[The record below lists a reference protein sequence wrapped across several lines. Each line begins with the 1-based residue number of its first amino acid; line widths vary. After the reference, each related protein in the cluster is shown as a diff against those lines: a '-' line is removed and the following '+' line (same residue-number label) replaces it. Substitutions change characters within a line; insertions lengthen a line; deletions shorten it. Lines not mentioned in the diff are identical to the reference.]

1 MGDHEHKTH
10 KEHIDHLLKAVEYF
24 NNSNNYLILVSVVA
38 LGWVVEHP
46 NAVQENM
53 KNAIVLC
60 MGLSTVF
67 GLFTMGLLP
76 LVAETLTGTTQSIYD
91 VKGQFRTFVLGGRS
105 HSLPLKAVCWPQQ
118 VLFITGVLLY
128 AIGHDMKP

>member
-1 MGDHEHKTH
+1 MSNHEHQTH

-24 NNSNNYLILVSVVA
+24 NNSNNYLVVISVLA

-46 NAVQENM
+46 GGVQESL

-60 MGLSTVF
+60 MGLSAVF

-76 LVAETLTGTTQSIYD
+76 LVAETLTGTTESIYD
-91 VKGQFRTFVLGGRS
+91 VKGQFRTFVLGGRE

-118 VLFITGVLLY
+118 VLFLTGILLY
-128 AIGHDMKP
+128 AVGHVMK

>member
-1 MGDHEHKTH
+1 MSNHEHKTH
-10 KEHIDHLLKAVEYF
+10 KEHIDHLLRAVEYF
-24 NNSNNYLILVSVVA
+24 NNSNNYLIVISVIA

-46 NAVQENM
+46 GGVHESLKNAV
-53 KNAIVLC
+53 VLC

-76 LVAETLTGTTQSIYD
+76 LVAETLTGTTESIYD
-91 VKGQFRTFVLGGRS
+91 VKGQFRTFVLGGRE

-118 VLFITGVLLY
+118 VLFLTGILLY
-128 AIGHDMKP
+128 AVGHVMR

>member
-1 MGDHEHKTH
+1 MGNHDHKTH

-24 NNSNNYLILVSVVA
+24 KDSSNFLLMLSVVA
-38 LGWVVEHP
+38 LGWVVEHSGSVP
-46 NAVQENM
+46 ESLKDV
-53 KNAIVLC
+53 IVLC
-60 MGLSTVF
+60 MGLSVVF

-91 VKGQFRTFVLGGRS
+91 VRGEFRAFVVGGAH

-118 VLFITGVLLY
+118 VLFITGIMLY
-128 AIGHDMKP
+128 AVGNIMK

>member
-1 MGDHEHKTH
+1 MGNHEHKTH

-24 NNSNNYLILVSVVA
+24 NTSNNYLILITVVA

-46 NAVQENM
+46 AGVHESLKDAV
-53 KNAIVLC
+53 VLC

-76 LVAETLTGTTQSIYD
+76 SVAETLTGTTESIYD
-91 VKGQFRTFVLGGRS
+91 VRGQFRTFVIGGRS

-118 VLFITGVLLY
+118 VLFIAGIILY
-128 AIGHDMKP
+128 AIGNVMKT

>member
-1 MGDHEHKTH
+1 MANHEHKTH

-24 NNSNNYLILVSVVA
+24 NTSNNYLVLISVVA

-46 NAVQENM
+46 GSMHESL
-53 KNAIVLC
+53 KDAIVLC
-60 MGLSTVF
+60 MGLSAVF

-76 LVAETLTGTTQSIYD
+76 LVAETLTGTTESIYD
-91 VKGQFRTFVLGGRS
+91 VKGQFRTFVLGGRN

-118 VLFITGVLLY
+118 VLFLTGVMLY
-128 AIGHDMKP
+128 AVGHVMK

>member
-1 MGDHEHKTH
+1 MGNHEHKTH

-46 NAVQENM
+46 IGMHETL
-53 KNAIVLC
+53 KDAIVLC
-60 MGLSTVF
+60 MGLSAVF

-76 LVAETLTGTTQSIYD
+76 LVAETLTGTTTSIYD
-91 VKGQFRTFVLGGRS
+91 VKGEFRSFVFGGRS

-118 VLFITGVLLY
+118 VLFIAGILLY
-128 AIGHDMKP
+128 AVGHVMK

>member
-1 MGDHEHKTH
+1 MGDHENKTH
-10 KEHIDHLLKAVEYF
+10 KEHIDHLLRAVEYF
-24 NNSNNYLILVSVVA
+24 NNSNNYLVMISIVA

-46 NAVQENM
+46 TGVHESL

-91 VKGQFRTFVLGGRS
+91 VKGQFRTFVLGGRE

-118 VLFITGVLLY
+118 VLFIAGILLY
-128 AIGHDMKP
+128 AVGHVMR

>member
-1 MGDHEHKTH
+1 MSNHEQKTH

-24 NNSNNYLILVSVVA
+24 NNSNNYLIVVSVIA

-46 NAVQENM
+46 GGVHESLKDAV
-53 KNAIVLC
+53 VLC

-76 LVAETLTGTTQSIYD
+76 LVAETLTGTTESIYD
-91 VKGQFRTFVLGGRS
+91 VKGQFRTFVLGGRE

-118 VLFITGVLLY
+118 VLFLTGILLY
-128 AIGHDMKP
+128 AVGHVMK

>member
-1 MGDHEHKTH
+1 MSNHEHKTH

-24 NNSNNYLILVSVVA
+24 NNSNNYLIMISVVA

-46 NAVQENM
+46 GGVHESLKNAV
-53 KNAIVLC
+53 VLC

-76 LVAETLTGTTQSIYD
+76 LVAETLTGTTESIYD
-91 VKGQFRTFVLGGRS
+91 VKGQFRTFVLGGRE

-118 VLFITGVLLY
+118 VLFIMGIMLY
-128 AIGHDMKP
+128 AIGHVVNP

>member
-1 MGDHEHKTH
+1 MGNHEQKTH
-10 KEHIDHLLKAVEYF
+10 KEHIDHLLRAVEYF
-24 NNSNNYLILVSVVA
+24 NNSNNYLVVITVIA

-46 NAVQENM
+46 AGVHESL

-91 VKGQFRTFVLGGRS
+91 VKGQFRTFVLGGRE

-118 VLFITGVLLY
+118 VLFIAGILLY
-128 AIGHDMKP
+128 AVGHVMR

>member
-1 MGDHEHKTH
+1 MSNHEHKTH

-24 NNSNNYLILVSVVA
+24 NNSNNYLILFSVIA

-46 NAVQENM
+46 GRIHETM
-53 KNAIVLC
+53 KDAIVLC
-60 MGLSTVF
+60 MGLSAVF

-76 LVAETLTGTTQSIYD
+76 LVAETLTGTTESIYD
-91 VKGQFRTFVLGGRS
+91 VKGQFRTFVLGGRE

-118 VLFITGVLLY
+118 VLFLTGILLY
-128 AIGHDMKP
+128 AVGNVMR

>member
-1 MGDHEHKTH
+1 MSNHEHKTH

-24 NNSNNYLILVSVVA
+24 NNSNNYLIVISVIA

-46 NAVQENM
+46 GGVHESLKNAV
-53 KNAIVLC
+53 VLC

-76 LVAETLTGTTQSIYD
+76 LVAETLTGTTESIYD
-91 VKGQFRTFVLGGRS
+91 VKGQFRTFVLGGRE

-118 VLFITGVLLY
+118 VLFLTGILLY
-128 AIGHDMKP
+128 AVGHVMR

>member
-1 MGDHEHKTH
+1 MANHEQKTH

-24 NNSNNYLILVSVVA
+24 NTSNNYLVLISVVA

-46 NAVQENM
+46 GSMHESLQD
-53 KNAIVLC
+53 AIVLC
-60 MGLSTVF
+60 MGLSAVF

-76 LVAETLTGTTQSIYD
+76 LVAETLTGTTESIYD
-91 VKGQFRTFVLGGRS
+91 VKGQFRTFVLGGRN

-118 VLFITGVLLY
+118 VLFLTGVMLY
-128 AIGHDMKP
+128 AVGHVMK

>member
-1 MGDHEHKTH
+1 MGNQEHKTH

-24 NNSNNYLILVSVVA
+24 NNSNNYLIMISVVA

-46 NAVQENM
+46 DAVHESLKNAV
-53 KNAIVLC
+53 VLC

-76 LVAETLTGTTQSIYD
+76 LVAETLTGTTTSIYD
-91 VKGQFRTFVLGGRS
+91 VKGEFRTFVLGGRE

-118 VLFITGVLLY
+118 VLFITGVLIY
-128 AIGHDMKP
+128 AVGHVMK

>member
-1 MGDHEHKTH
+1 MSNHEHKTH

-24 NNSNNYLILVSVVA
+24 NNSNNYLIVISVIA

-46 NAVQENM
+46 GGAHESLKDAV
-53 KNAIVLC
+53 VLC
-60 MGLSTVF
+60 LGLSTVF

-76 LVAETLTGTTQSIYD
+76 LVAETLTGTTESIYD
-91 VKGQFRTFVLGGRS
+91 VKGQFRTFVLGGRE

-118 VLFITGVLLY
+118 VLFIAGVLLY
-128 AIGHDMKP
+128 AVGHVMK

>member
-1 MGDHEHKTH
+1 MGNHEHKTH

-24 NNSNNYLILVSVVA
+24 NNSNNYLILISVVA
-38 LGWVVEHP
+38 LAWVVEHP
-46 NAVQENM
+46 GGLHESL
-53 KNAIVLC
+53 KDAIVLC
-60 MGLSTVF
+60 MGLSAVF

-91 VKGQFRTFVLGGRS
+91 VKGQFRTFVLGGRN

-118 VLFITGVLLY
+118 VLFITGILLY
-128 AIGHDMKP
+128 AVGHVMK

>member
-1 MGDHEHKTH
+1 MGNHEHKTH

-24 NNSNNYLILVSVVA
+24 NNSNNYLIVVSVIA

-46 NAVQENM
+46 GGVHESLKNAV
-53 KNAIVLC
+53 VLC

-76 LVAETLTGTTQSIYD
+76 LVAETLTGTTESIYD
-91 VKGQFRTFVLGGRS
+91 VKGQFRTFVLGGRN

-118 VLFITGVLLY
+118 VLFLTGILLY
-128 AIGHDMKP
+128 AVGHVMK

>member
-1 MGDHEHKTH
+1 MSEHEHKTH

-24 NNSNNYLILVSVVA
+24 NNSNNYLILISVVA

-46 NAVQENM
+46 GGAQGSL
-53 KNAIVLC
+53 KDAIVLC
-60 MGLSTVF
+60 MGLSAVF

-76 LVAETLTGTTQSIYD
+76 LVAETLTGTTESIYD
-91 VKGQFRTFVLGGRS
+91 VKGQFRTFVLGGRE

-118 VLFITGVLLY
+118 VLFIAGVLLY
-128 AIGHDMKP
+128 AVGHVMK

>member
-1 MGDHEHKTH
+1 MGNHEHKTH

-24 NNSNNYLILVSVVA
+24 NNSNNYLIVVSVIA

-46 NAVQENM
+46 GGVHESLKDAV
-53 KNAIVLC
+53 VLC

-76 LVAETLTGTTQSIYD
+76 LVAETLTGTTESIYD
-91 VKGQFRTFVLGGRS
+91 VKGQFRTFVLGGRE

-118 VLFITGVLLY
+118 VLFLTGILLY
-128 AIGHDMKP
+128 AVGHVMK

>member
-1 MGDHEHKTH
+1 MGNQEH
-10 KEHIDHLLKAVEYF
+10 KEHIDHLLRAVEYF
-24 NNSNNYLILVSVVA
+24 NNSNNYLVVVSTVA

-46 NAVQENM
+46 AGVHETM
-53 KNAIVLC
+53 KDAIVLC

-91 VKGQFRTFVLGGRS
+91 VKGQFRTFVLGGAE

-118 VLFITGVLLY
+118 VLFIAGILLY
-128 AIGHDMKP
+128 SVGHVMR

>member
-1 MGDHEHKTH
+1 MNHEHKTH

-24 NNSNNYLILVSVVA
+24 NNSNNYLIMISVVA
-38 LGWVVEHP
+38 LAWVVEHP
-46 NAVQENM
+46 GAVQENL
-53 KNAIVLC
+53 KNGIVLC

-76 LVAETLTGTTQSIYD
+76 LVADTLTGTTESIYD

-128 AIGHDMKP
+128 AIGHVMKP

>member
-1 MGDHEHKTH
+1 MGNHEHKTH

-24 NNSNNYLILVSVVA
+24 NNSNNYLIVISVIA

-46 NAVQENM
+46 GGVHESLKNAV
-53 KNAIVLC
+53 VLC

-76 LVAETLTGTTQSIYD
+76 LVAETLTGTTESIYD
-91 VKGQFRTFVLGGRS
+91 VKGQFRTFVLGGRE

-118 VLFITGVLLY
+118 VLFLTGILLY
-128 AIGHDMKP
+128 AVGHVMR